1 MVATFWVGREGEG
14 SWSLLFRRHFQ
25 DWELGVVMEFMELIH
40 KVRVLELGED
50 NLPWREERKGMFR
63 VKSFYKSLHDENLA
77 LFLAKEI

>member
-1 MVATFWVGREGEG
+1 M
-14 SWSLLFRRHFQ
+14 Q
-25 DWELGVVMEFMELIH
+25 FMELIH
-40 KVRVLELGED
+40 KVRVLESGED